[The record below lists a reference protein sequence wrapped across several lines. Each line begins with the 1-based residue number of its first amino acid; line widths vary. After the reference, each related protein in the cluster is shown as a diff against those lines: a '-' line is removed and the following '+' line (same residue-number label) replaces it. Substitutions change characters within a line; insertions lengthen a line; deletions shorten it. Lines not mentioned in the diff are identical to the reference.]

1 MSLGFK
7 YSQSIYFLVVEM
19 RFFSLKTRIATG
31 EGSLKY
37 VQSIARNYE
46 KVVVLSSKSMR
57 IHGFLSE
64 VMDYAEEAGAEVDA
78 ITGLP
83 AEPNYEDVEELMPRV
98 KEFSPDLLI
107 ALGGGS
113 VIDITKA
120 IKVFYDA
127 PELSFEEIAFLD
139 RFTKPLKVIPKL
151 KTPLVAIPST
161 SGAGSEVS
169 AASVLKKDGV
179 KYNLVSYEIAPEYA
193 ILDPRL
199 PRTMPRDVAR
209 NSGLDVLVHGIEA
222 YTTNASTPFS
232 DAMAIKAVK
241 TVFKWL
247 PLSVNGDETA
257 REQIHYAA
265 TMAGIAFLN
274 ARLGICHSL
283 SHKAAWIAPHG
294 LLNAI
299 FLPYV
304 VEFNMKS
311 DYARRKYGE
320 IAREIGFN
328 TPEELVEVIKEFNE
342 MLSIAKLSELV
353 DEEVFMARLDEMA
366 KKAYADP
373 LVNFNPVEP
382 SVEEI
387 KELYKKAY
395 YAE

>member
-1 MSLGFK
+1 
-7 YSQSIYFLVVEM
+7 M
-19 RFFSLKTRIATG
+19 RFFSLKTRIASG

-46 KVVVLSSKSMR
+46 KVLVLSSKSMR
-57 IHGFLSE
+57 IHGFLNE

-83 AEPNYEDVEELMPRV
+83 AEPSYEDVEELMPRV

-120 IKVFYDA
+120 IKVFYDD

-199 PRTMPRDVAR
+199 PRTMPREVAR

-311 DYARRKYGE
+311 EYARRKYKE

-342 MLSIAKLSELV
+342 MLGVPKLSELV

-366 KKAYADP
+366 KKAHADP

>member
-1 MSLGFK
+1 
-7 YSQSIYFLVVEM
+7 M

-46 KVVVLSSKSMR
+46 KVLVLSSKSMR
-57 IHGFLSE
+57 IHGFLNE

-83 AEPNYEDVEELMPRV
+83 AEPSYEDVEELMPRV

-113 VIDITKA
+113 VIDVTKA

-139 RFTKPLKVIPKL
+139 RFTKPPKVIPKL

>member
-1 MSLGFK
+1 
-7 YSQSIYFLVVEM
+7 M
-19 RFFSLKTRIATG
+19 RFFSLKTRIASG

-46 KVVVLSSKSMR
+46 KVLVLSSKSMR
-57 IHGFLSE
+57 IHGFLNE

-83 AEPNYEDVEELMPRV
+83 AEPSYEDVEELMPRV

-120 IKVFYDA
+120 IKVFYED

-199 PRTMPRDVAR
+199 PRTMPREVTR

-311 DYARRKYGE
+311 DYARRKYKE

-342 MLSIAKLSELV
+342 MLGVPKLSELV
-353 DEEVFMARLDEMA
+353 DEEVIDKRGYVQVSRITRHRIMRVLAVDGIFKIPYIMCLG
-366 KKAYADP
+366 
-373 LVNFNPVEP
+373 
-382 SVEEI
+382 
-387 KELYKKAY
+387 
-395 YAE
+395 

>member
-1 MSLGFK
+1 MK
-7 YSQSIYFLVVEM
+7 
-19 RFFSLKTRIATG
+19 FFGLKTRIALG
-31 EGSLKY
+31 EGSLRY
-37 VQSIARNYE
+37 VESIAKGYE
-46 KVVVLSSKSMR
+46 RVLILSSKSMR
-57 IHGFLSE
+57 IHGFLNE
-64 VMDYAEEAGAEVDA
+64 VMDYVEEAGAEVDA
-78 ITGLP
+78 ITELP
-83 AEPNYEDVEELMPRV
+83 AEPSYEDVEELMPRV
-98 KEFSPDLLI
+98 REFSPDLLM

-139 RFTKPLKVIPKL
+139 RFTKPSKVIPKL

-169 AASVLKKDGV
+169 AASVLKKDGI
-179 KYNLVSYEIAPEYA
+179 KYNFVSFEIAPEYA

-199 PRTMPRDVAR
+199 PRTMPREVAR

-222 YTTNASTPFS
+222 YTTTAATPFS
-232 DAMAIKAVK
+232 DAMAIQAIK

-257 REQIHYAA
+257 REKIHYAA

-311 DYARRKYGE
+311 DYARKKYTE
-320 IAREIGFN
+320 IAKEIGFN
-328 TPEELVEVIKEFNE
+328 TAEELVEVIKEFNE
-342 MLSIAKLSELV
+342 MLGVPKLSELV
-353 DEEVFMARLDEMA
+353 DEETFMAKLDEMA

-382 SVEEI
+382 SVEDM

>member
-1 MSLGFK
+1 
-7 YSQSIYFLVVEM
+7 M
-19 RFFSLKTRIATG
+19 RFFSLKTRIASG

-46 KVVVLSSKSMR
+46 KVLVLSSKSMR
-57 IHGFLSE
+57 IHGFLNE

-83 AEPNYEDVEELMPRV
+83 AEPSYEDVEELMPRV

-139 RFTKPLKVIPKL
+139 RFTKPPKVIPKL

-222 YTTNASTPFS
+222 YTTNVATPFS

-311 DYARRKYGE
+311 DYARRKYRE

-342 MLSIAKLSELV
+342 MLGVPKLSELV
-353 DEEVFMARLDEMA
+353 DEEVFMAKLDEMA

-395 YAE
+395 YSE

>member
-1 MSLGFK
+1 
-7 YSQSIYFLVVEM
+7 M
-19 RFFSLKTRIATG
+19 RFFSLKTRIASG

-46 KVVVLSSKSMR
+46 KVLVLSSKSMR
-57 IHGFLSE
+57 IHGFLNE

-83 AEPNYEDVEELMPRV
+83 AEPSYEDVEELMPRV

-113 VIDITKA
+113 VIDVTKA

-139 RFTKPLKVIPKL
+139 RFTKPPKVIPKL

-353 DEEVFMARLDEMA
+353 DEEVFMAKLDEMA

>member
-1 MSLGFK
+1 MK
-7 YSQSIYFLVVEM
+7 
-19 RFFSLKTRIATG
+19 FFGLKTRIALG
-31 EGSLKY
+31 EGSLRY
-37 VQSIARNYE
+37 VESIAKGYE
-46 KVVVLSSKSMR
+46 RVLILSSKSMR
-57 IHGFLSE
+57 IHGFLNE
-64 VMDYAEEAGAEVDA
+64 VMDYVEEAGAEVDA
-78 ITGLP
+78 ITELP
-83 AEPNYEDVEELMPRV
+83 AEPSYEDVEELMPRV
-98 KEFSPDLLI
+98 REFSPDLLI

-139 RFTKPLKVIPKL
+139 RFTKPSKVIPKL

-169 AASVLKKDGV
+169 AASVLKKDGI
-179 KYNLVSYEIAPEYA
+179 KYNFVSFEIAPEYA

-199 PRTMPRDVAR
+199 PRTMPREVAR

-222 YTTNASTPFS
+222 YTTTAATPFS
-232 DAMAIKAVK
+232 DAMAIQAIK

-257 REQIHYAA
+257 REKIHYAA

-283 SHKAAWIAPHG
+283 SHKAAWIGPHG

-311 DYARRKYGE
+311 DYARKKYTE
-320 IAREIGFN
+320 IAKEIGFN
-328 TPEELVEVIKEFNE
+328 TAEELVEVIKEFNE
-342 MLSIAKLSELV
+342 MLGVPKLSELV
-353 DEEVFMARLDEMA
+353 DEETFMAKLDEMA

-382 SVEEI
+382 SVEDM
-387 KELYKKAY
+387 KELYLRAY
-395 YAE
+395 RGE

>member
-1 MSLGFK
+1 
-7 YSQSIYFLVVEM
+7 M
-19 RFFSLKTRIATG
+19 RFFSLKTRIASG

-46 KVVVLSSKSMR
+46 KVLVLSSKSMR
-57 IHGFLSE
+57 IHGFLNE

-83 AEPNYEDVEELMPRV
+83 AEPSYEDVEELMPRV

-120 IKVFYDA
+120 IKVFYDD

-199 PRTMPRDVAR
+199 PRTMPREVAR

-311 DYARRKYGE
+311 DYARRKYKE

-342 MLSIAKLSELV
+342 MLGVPKLSELV

-366 KKAYADP
+366 KKAHADP